1 MATMVL
7 AVGVFALLGS
17 LRHAFYTEFG
27 PDAGFF
33 PLWVG
38 LLQTV
43 VGAALVLQLLYASQ
57 EAKLRQSL
65 GWRQA
70 KVASLSIAFVLLLG
84 VLGFT
89 LATFLFVFVVVS
101 GVERR
106 SLRGAAFYAA
116 GSSAAMALLFDYAFG
131 LRLPRG
137 IIF

>member
-1 MATMVL
+1 
-7 AVGVFALLGS
+7 

-43 VGAALVLQLLYASQ
+43 VGTALILQLLYAPQ
-57 EAKLRQSL
+57 EDKPPQSL

-70 KVASLSIAFVLLLG
+70 KVANLSIAFVLLLDL
-84 VLGFT
+84 LGFT
-89 LATFLFVFVVVS
+89 LATFLFVFAVVS

-106 SLRGAAFYAA
+106 SLRGATFYAA